1 MPPPPPARAGLVV
14 TIVAALFVLILAAG
28 ALLWPAGSRGKV
40 QGLVLVFDSA
50 GDAQRTQRVY
60 TPLARFLEAV
70 AGQEM
75 ELKIAT
81 TRPQFDTYLSQ
92 GVDFVL
98 APDGLSLELSRQEFE
113 PLVVGRRPAPRNL
126 RPRGV
131 LLFRKSGSRDGPPA
145 ILLPERIAFGDSLSL
160 VCRPRIPEL
169 AQIAGAGGLRFG
181 PDPYDHGPV
190 IHAARLGA
198 FDYVVVR
205 EWDAERFLAAGLL
218 DQGQW
223 GMRPLTGP
231 VPDLVLSAAKQLP
244 GAVRVDARES
254 LAILGRGSEPQGE
267 LGASLAE
274 GLSVMH
280 LAGFNILLEP
290 DLDRYRENGEADW
303 QAPPE

>member
-1 MPPPPPARAGLVV
+1 VV

-28 ALLWPAGSRGKV
+28 SLLWPAGQRGKV
-40 QGLVLVFDSA
+40 QGLVLVFDSG
-50 GDAQRTQRVY
+50 GDTQRTQRVY

-75 ELKIAT
+75 KLKIVT
-81 TRPQFDTYLSQ
+81 TRDQFDTCLAQ

-98 APDGLSLELSRQEFE
+98 APDGLALQLNRLDFE

-131 LLFRKSGSRDGPPA
+131 LLYRKSESRDGPPA
-145 ILLPERIAFGDSLSL
+145 VLLPERIAFGDSLSL

-169 AQIAGAGGLRFG
+169 AQIAGAGELRFG

-205 EWDAERFLAAGLL
+205 GWDAERFLAGGLL
-218 DQGQW
+218 DHEHW
-223 GMRPLTGP
+223 GMRSLTGP
-231 VPDLVLSAAKQLP
+231 VPDLVLAAAKQLP

-254 LAILGRGSEPQGE
+254 LAALGRGSEPQGE
-267 LGASLAE
+267 LGAVLAE